1 MSVKIV
7 VDLSYGDAG
16 KGTTV
21 DYLTRQSDA
30 PTTVVRYNGGAQ
42 AAHNVVT
49 PDGRHH
55 TFSQFGSGTFVP
67 GTRTFLSEYMLVKP
81 DNMLREAEH
90 LEDLGVNNPLSTVYV
105 DQFCAITTPF
115 HGAANRFNEI
125 LRGNGNHGSCGVGI
139 GETMRLRRV
148 RPDLSITAHNL
159 DPDNSRILKEKLHAL
174 KTYYGKTI
182 FNIENF
188 KKVKALGDKDSARI
202 SQIIDLFKNK
212 DVIDDLIKTYHKWYA
227 SVNVVGF
234 TFLSDVL
241 ATDNVIFEG
250 AQGVLLDADYGFF
263 PYVTYSHT
271 TDCNARQLLSSVMY
285 SGDVKRLGILRT
297 YTTRHG
303 NGPHVTEDQTLPR
316 MFGFAEDHNYTSRW
330 QGRFRVGWFDFVAHQ
345 YAVAANG
352 GVDALVVT
360 GADRFPYWKFVT
372 QYNVDPTDQ
381 DFFDG
386 GHGINV
392 SRDLAESINH
402 PRMSALSAKLLD
414 TKPANV
420 WAAVSTFNLF
430 EKIIG
435 RLGAEIAL
443 YSEGP
448 TANDKVLL
456 DRNII

>member
-21 DYLTRQSDA
+21 DYLTRQSDT

-90 LEDLGVNNPLSTVYV
+90 LKDLGIKKPLSLVYV
-105 DQFCAITTPF
+105 DQFCVVTTPF
-115 HGAANRFNEI
+115 HGIANRFNEI

-139 GETMRLRRV
+139 GETMRLRRI
-148 RPDLSITAHNL
+148 RPDLTVSVYNL
-159 DPDNSRILKEKLHAL
+159 DPNSPRILREKLHDL
-174 KTYYGKTI
+174 KTYYGRVI
-182 FNIENF
+182 FNKDNLRKIQNLNEE
-188 KKVKALGDKDSARI
+188 DKSRVQDI
-202 SQIIDLFKNK
+202 VDVFKNK
-212 DVIDDLIKTYHKWYA
+212 DYIDNLIKTYHKWY
-227 SVNVVGF
+227 SKVNVVDF

-250 AQGVLLDADYGFF
+250 SQGVLLDAEYGFF

-271 TDCNARQLLSSVMY
+271 TDYNAQRLLYNALY
-285 SGDVKRLGILRT
+285 SGDVKRLGILRA

-303 NGPHVTEDQTLPR
+303 NGPHVTEDQSLSRT
-316 MFGFAEDHNYTSRW
+316 FGFAEDHNYTSRW
-330 QGRFRVGWFDFVAHQ
+330 QGAFRIGWFDFVAHQ
-345 YAVAANG
+345 YAVTVND

-360 GADRFPYWKFVT
+360 GVDRLPRWKFVT
-372 QYNVDPTDQ
+372 RYDVDPTDQ
-381 DFFDG
+381 DFVEN
-386 GHGINV
+386 GHGIRV
-392 SRDLAESINH
+392 SNDLSETVNH
-402 PRMSALSAKLLD
+402 PRMSHLSAKLLE
-414 TKPANV
+414 TKPAHI
-420 WAAVSTFNLF
+420 WPSVSTFDLF
-430 EKIIG
+430 EKITG
-435 RLGAEIAL
+435 RLGAEVVL

-448 TANDKVLL
+448 TADDKVLL
-456 DRNII
+456 DRSIV